1 MSEVTAIAHPNFA
14 LIKYWG
20 KTDFVNNIPAMSSI
34 SLTIDTLTST
44 TKISQQPEMQEN
56 IWELNG
62 ERQPDLGQ
70 LLPTLDYLSKV
81 GKVNE
86 PCLIQSDNNF
96 PTAAGLASSAS
107 GVASIVVAYN
117 SLFDLGLTNQ
127 QMAKAAMLGSGS
139 APRSLFPGLVLLD
152 IENQCDCHTLAEPNQ
167 WPLSVIVCITDDQ
180 RKTISSREGMEISRK
195 TSPLYKAWL
204 KVNASHIKQAKNAIN
219 ERNLRALG
227 QIAEENCK
235 QMHEVMRT
243 SNPSINYMTNKTIN
257 CINAIETI
265 RSSGVDL
272 FHTVDAGPQVKII
285 CKTED
290 SGLIQKR
297 ISSLP
302 SVRQTLLANIGYG
315 ARVVNEG

>member
-1 MSEVTAIAHPNFA
+1 LSEVTAIAHPNFA

-20 KTDFVNNIPAMSSI
+20 KTDSVNNIPAMSSI
-34 SLTIDTLTST
+34 SLTVDTLASI
-44 TKISQQPEMQEN
+44 TKISQKPEMQEN
-56 IWELNG
+56 ILELNG
-62 ERQPDLGQ
+62 KRQPDLGQ
-70 LLPTLDYLSKV
+70 LFPTLDYLSKV

-86 PCLIQSDNNF
+86 HCLIQSDNNF

-117 SLFDLGLTNQ
+117 SLFNLGLTNQ
-127 QMAKAAMLGSGS
+127 QMVKAAMLGSGS

-152 IENQCDCHTLAEPNQ
+152 NENHCDCHTLAEPNQ

-195 TSPLYKAWL
+195 TSPLYDSWL
-204 KVNASHIKQAKNAIN
+204 KSNRHYIKQALEAIHAKN
-219 ERNLRALG
+219 LTALG
-227 QIAEENCK
+227 QVSEENCK
-235 QMHEVMRT
+235 QMHEVMKT
-243 SNPSINYMTNKTIN
+243 SNPSINYMTDKTID
-257 CINAIETI
+257 CINEVDSI
-265 RSSGVDL
+265 RKSGFDL

-290 SGLIQKR
+290 SSLIQKR

-302 SVRQTLLANIGYG
+302 SVRQTLVANIGYG
-315 ARVVNEG
+315 ARVTNES

>member
-1 MSEVTAIAHPNFA
+1 LSEVTAIAHPNFA

-20 KTDFVNNIPAMSSI
+20 KADSIQNIPAMSSI
-34 SLTIDTLTST
+34 SLTVDTLASI
-44 TKISQQPEMQEN
+44 TKISQQPQVQEN

-62 ERQPDLGQ
+62 ERQSDLGQ
-70 LLPTLDYLSKV
+70 ILPTLDYLSEV
-81 GKVNE
+81 GEVKE

-117 SLFDLGLTNQ
+117 RFFDLGLTNK
-127 QMAKAAMLGSGS
+127 QMTKAAMLGSGS
-139 APRSLFPGLVLLD
+139 APRSLLSGLVLLD
-152 IENQCDCHTLAEPNQ
+152 AENQFDCQTLAEPNQ
-167 WPLSVIVCITDDQ
+167 WPLSVVVCITDDK
-180 RKTISSREGMEISRK
+180 RKTVSSREGMEISRK
-195 TSPLYKAWL
+195 TSPLYESWL
-204 KVNASHIKQAKNAIN
+204 KVNASHIEQAKKAIN

-227 QIAEENCK
+227 QVSEESYK

-243 SNPSINYMTNKTIN
+243 SNPSINYMTNKTID
-257 CINAIETI
+257 CINAIEGI
-265 RSSGVDL
+265 RSSGFDL

-302 SVRQTLLANIGYG
+302 SVRQTLVANIGYG
-315 ARVVNEG
+315 ARVINEG

>member
-20 KTDFVNNIPAMSSI
+20 KADSIQNIPAMSSI
-34 SLTIDTLTST
+34 SLTVDTLAST
-44 TKISQQPEMQEN
+44 TQISQQPEVQEN

-62 ERQPDLGQ
+62 ERQSDLGQ
-70 LLPTLDYLSKV
+70 ILPTLDYLSEV
-81 GKVNE
+81 GEVKE

-117 SLFDLGLTNQ
+117 RFFDLGLTNK
-127 QMAKAAMLGSGS
+127 QMTKAAMLGSGS
-139 APRSLFPGLVLLD
+139 APRSLLSGLVLLD
-152 IENQCDCHTLAEPNQ
+152 TENQFDCQTLAEPNQ
-167 WPLSVIVCITDDQ
+167 WPLSVVVCITDDK
-180 RKTISSREGMEISRK
+180 RKTVSSREGMEISRK
-195 TSPLYKAWL
+195 TSPLYESWL
-204 KVNASHIKQAKNAIN
+204 KVNASHIEQAKKAIN

-227 QIAEENCK
+227 QVAEENCK

-243 SNPSINYMTNKTIN
+243 SNPSINYMTNKTID
-257 CINAIETI
+257 CINAIEGI
-265 RSSGVDL
+265 RSSGFDL

-302 SVRQTLLANIGYG
+302 SVRQTLVANIGYG
-315 ARVVNEG
+315 ARVINEG

>member
-1 MSEVTAIAHPNFA
+1 LSEVTAIAHPNFA

-20 KTDFVNNIPAMSSI
+20 KTNSIHNIPAMSSI
-34 SLTIDTLTST
+34 SLTVDTLAST
-44 TKISQQPEMQEN
+44 TKISQQPQMQEN
-56 IWELNG
+56 VWELNG

-81 GKVNE
+81 GEIRE

-117 SLFDLGLTNQ
+117 RLFDLGLTNK

-139 APRSLFPGLVLLD
+139 APRSLLPGIVLLD
-152 IENQCDCHTLAEPNQ
+152 IENQFDCRTLAEPNQ

-180 RKTISSREGMEISRK
+180 RKTMSSREGMEISRK
-195 TSPLYKAWL
+195 TSPLYESWL
-204 KVNASHIKQAKNAIN
+204 KVNASHIKRAKKAIN

-227 QIAEENCK
+227 LVAEENCK

-243 SNPSINYMTNKTIN
+243 SNPSINYMTNKTID
-257 CINAIETI
+257 CINAIESI
-265 RSSGVDL
+265 RNSGFDL
-272 FHTVDAGPQVKII
+272 FYTVDAGPQVKII

-290 SGLIQKR
+290 NGLIQER
-297 ISSLP
+297 VSSLP
-302 SVRQTLLANIGYG
+302 SVRQTLIANIGYG
-315 ARVVNEG
+315 ARVINEG

>member
-20 KTDFVNNIPAMSSI
+20 KADSIQNIPAMSSI
-34 SLTIDTLTST
+34 SLTVDTLAST
-44 TKISQQPEMQEN
+44 TQISQQLEVQEN

-62 ERQPDLGQ
+62 ERQSDLGQ
-70 LLPTLDYLSKV
+70 ILPTLDYLSEV
-81 GKVNE
+81 GEVKE

-117 SLFDLGLTNQ
+117 RFFDLGLTNK
-127 QMAKAAMLGSGS
+127 QMTKAAMLGSGS
-139 APRSLFPGLVLLD
+139 APRSLLSGLVLLD
-152 IENQCDCHTLAEPNQ
+152 TENQFDCQTLAEPNQ
-167 WPLSVIVCITDDQ
+167 WPLSVVVCITDDQ
-180 RKTISSREGMEISRK
+180 RKTVSSREGMEISRK
-195 TSPLYKAWL
+195 TSPLYESWL
-204 KVNASHIKQAKNAIN
+204 KVNASHIERAKKAIK

-243 SNPSINYMTNKTIN
+243 SNPSISYMTNKTIN
-257 CINAIETI
+257 CINAIEGI
-265 RSSGVDL
+265 RSSGFDL

-302 SVRQTLLANIGYG
+302 SVRQTLVANIGYG
-315 ARVVNEG
+315 ARVINEG

>member
-1 MSEVTAIAHPNFA
+1 LSEVTAIAHPNFA

-20 KTDFVNNIPAMSSI
+20 KADSIQNIPAMSSI
-34 SLTIDTLTST
+34 SLTVDTLAST
-44 TKISQQPEMQEN
+44 TQISQQPEVQEN

-62 ERQPDLGQ
+62 ERQSDLGQ
-70 LLPTLDYLSKV
+70 ILPTLDYLSEV
-81 GKVNE
+81 GEVKE

-117 SLFDLGLTNQ
+117 RFFDLGLTNK
-127 QMAKAAMLGSGS
+127 QMTKAAMLGSGS
-139 APRSLFPGLVLLD
+139 APRSLLSGLVLLD
-152 IENQCDCHTLAEPNQ
+152 VENQFDCQTLAEPNQ
-167 WPLSVIVCITDDQ
+167 WPLSVVVCITDDK
-180 RKTISSREGMEISRK
+180 RKTVSSREGMEISRK
-195 TSPLYKAWL
+195 TSPLYESWL
-204 KVNASHIKQAKNAIN
+204 KVNASHIEQAKKAIN

-227 QIAEENCK
+227 QVSEESCK

-243 SNPSINYMTNKTIN
+243 SNPSINYMTNKTID
-257 CINAIETI
+257 CINAIEGI
-265 RSSGVDL
+265 RSSGLDL

-297 ISSLP
+297 ISSLS
-302 SVRQTLLANIGYG
+302 SVRQTLVANIGYG
-315 ARVVNEG
+315 ARVINEG

>member
-1 MSEVTAIAHPNFA
+1 LSEVTAIAHPNFA

-20 KTDFVNNIPAMSSI
+20 KADSIQNIPAMSSI
-34 SLTIDTLTST
+34 SLTVDTLAST
-44 TKISQQPEMQEN
+44 TQISQQPEVQEN

-62 ERQPDLGQ
+62 ERQSDLGQ
-70 LLPTLDYLSKV
+70 ILPTLDYLSEV
-81 GKVNE
+81 GEVKE

-117 SLFDLGLTNQ
+117 QFFDLGLTNK
-127 QMAKAAMLGSGS
+127 QMTKAAMLGSGS
-139 APRSLFPGLVLLD
+139 APRSLLSGLVLLD
-152 IENQCDCHTLAEPNQ
+152 AENQFDCQTLAEPNQ
-167 WPLSVIVCITDDQ
+167 WPLSVVVCITDDK
-180 RKTISSREGMEISRK
+180 RKTVSSREGMEISRK
-195 TSPLYKAWL
+195 TSPLYESWL
-204 KVNASHIKQAKNAIN
+204 KVNASHIEQAKKAIN

-227 QIAEENCK
+227 QVSEENCK

-243 SNPSINYMTNKTIN
+243 SNPSINYMTNKTID
-257 CINAIETI
+257 CINAIEGI
-265 RSSGVDL
+265 RSSGFDL

-297 ISSLP
+297 ISGLP
-302 SVRQTLLANIGYG
+302 SVRQTLIANIGYG
-315 ARVVNEG
+315 ARVINEG

>member
-20 KTDFVNNIPAMSSI
+20 KADSIQNIPAMSSI
-34 SLTIDTLTST
+34 SLTVDTLAST
-44 TKISQQPEMQEN
+44 TQISQQPEVQEN

-62 ERQPDLGQ
+62 ERQSDLGQ
-70 LLPTLDYLSKV
+70 ILPTLDYLSEV
-81 GKVNE
+81 GEVKE

-117 SLFDLGLTNQ
+117 QFFDLGLTNK
-127 QMAKAAMLGSGS
+127 QMTKAEMLGSGS
-139 APRSLFPGLVLLD
+139 APRSLLSGLVLLD
-152 IENQCDCHTLAEPNQ
+152 TENQFECQTLAEPNQ
-167 WPLSVIVCITDDQ
+167 WPLSVVVCITDDK
-180 RKTISSREGMEISRK
+180 RKAVSSREGMEISRK
-195 TSPLYKAWL
+195 TSTLYKSWL
-204 KVNASHIKQAKNAIN
+204 KVNASHIEQAKKAIN

-227 QIAEENCK
+227 QVAEENYK

-243 SNPSINYMTNKTIN
+243 SSPSINYMTNKTID
-257 CINAIETI
+257 CINAVEGI
-265 RSSGVDL
+265 RSSGFDL

-302 SVRQTLLANIGYG
+302 SVRQTLIANIGYG
-315 ARVVNEG
+315 ARVINEG

>member
-20 KTDFVNNIPAMSSI
+20 KADSIQNIPAMSSI
-34 SLTIDTLTST
+34 SLTVDTLAST
-44 TKISQQPEMQEN
+44 TQISQQPEVQEN

-62 ERQPDLGQ
+62 ERQSDLGQ
-70 LLPTLDYLSKV
+70 ILPTLDYLSEV
-81 GKVNE
+81 GEVKE

-117 SLFDLGLTNQ
+117 RFFDLGLTNK
-127 QMAKAAMLGSGS
+127 QMTKAAMLGSGS
-139 APRSLFPGLVLLD
+139 APRSLLSGLVLLD
-152 IENQCDCHTLAEPNQ
+152 AENQFDCQTLAEPNQ
-167 WPLSVIVCITDDQ
+167 WPLSVVVCITDDK
-180 RKTISSREGMEISRK
+180 RKTVSSREGMEISRK
-195 TSPLYKAWL
+195 TSPLYEAWL
-204 KVNASHIKQAKNAIN
+204 KVNASHIEQAKKAIN

-227 QIAEENCK
+227 KVSEESYK

-243 SNPSINYMTNKTIN
+243 SNPSINYMTNKTID
-257 CINAIETI
+257 CINAIEGI
-265 RSSGVDL
+265 RSSGFDL

-302 SVRQTLLANIGYG
+302 SVRQTLVANIGYG
-315 ARVVNEG
+315 ARVINEG

>member
-20 KTDFVNNIPAMSSI
+20 KADSIQNIPAMSSI
-34 SLTIDTLTST
+34 SLTVDTLAST
-44 TKISQQPEMQEN
+44 TQISQQPEVQEN

-62 ERQPDLGQ
+62 ERQSDLGQ
-70 LLPTLDYLSKV
+70 ILPTLDYLSEV
-81 GKVNE
+81 GEVKE

-117 SLFDLGLTNQ
+117 RFFDLGLTNK
-127 QMAKAAMLGSGS
+127 QMTKAAMLGSGS
-139 APRSLFPGLVLLD
+139 APRSLLSGLVLLNV
-152 IENQCDCHTLAEPNQ
+152 ENQFDCQTLAEPNQ
-167 WPLSVIVCITDDQ
+167 WPLSVVVCITDDK
-180 RKTISSREGMEISRK
+180 RKTVSSREGMEISRK
-195 TSPLYKAWL
+195 TSPLYESWL
-204 KVNASHIKQAKNAIN
+204 KVNASHIEQAKKAIN

-227 QIAEENCK
+227 QVSEENCK

-243 SNPSINYMTNKTIN
+243 SNPSINYMTNKTID
-257 CINAIETI
+257 CINAIEGI
-265 RSSGVDL
+265 RSSGFDL

-302 SVRQTLLANIGYG
+302 SVRQTLVANIGYG
-315 ARVVNEG
+315 ARVINEG

>member
-1 MSEVTAIAHPNFA
+1 MY
-14 LIKYWG
+14 KRQ
-20 KTDFVNNIPAMSSI
+20 
-34 SLTIDTLTST
+34 IDTLAST
-44 TKISQQPEMQEN
+44 TQISQQPEVQKN

-62 ERQPDLGQ
+62 ERQSDLGQ
-70 LLPTLDYLSKV
+70 ILPTLDYLSEV
-81 GKVNE
+81 GEVKE

-117 SLFDLGLTNQ
+117 RFFDLGLTNK
-127 QMAKAAMLGSGS
+127 QMTKAAMLGSGS
-139 APRSLFPGLVLLD
+139 APRSLLSGLVLLNV
-152 IENQCDCHTLAEPNQ
+152 ENQFDCQTLAEPNQ
-167 WPLSVIVCITDDQ
+167 WPLSVVVCITDDK
-180 RKTISSREGMEISRK
+180 RKRFSSREGMEISRK
-195 TSPLYKAWL
+195 TSPLYEAWL
-204 KVNASHIKQAKNAIN
+204 KVNASHIEQAKKAIN

-227 QIAEENCK
+227 QVAEENYK

-243 SNPSINYMTNKTIN
+243 SSPSINYMTNKTID
-257 CINAIETI
+257 CIDAVEGI
-265 RSSGVDL
+265 RSSGFDL

-302 SVRQTLLANIGYG
+302 SVRQTLIANIGYG
-315 ARVVNEG
+315 ARVINEG